1 MFIEE
6 DAPVSGHPLARN
18 WCVSGVVNE
27 KTGVFVVGGN
37 NPRCGEISR
46 EVKKVCF
53 FPPIKRKNKQKLKRG
68 ISPSVFCCQ
77 KKHRVGIPFALKHRS
92 AEGII
97 QQRVCKGI
105 KKKNKKKRNRISDIE
120 K

>member
-53 FPPIKRKNKQKLKRG
+53 PPPIKRKNKQKLKRG
-68 ISPSVFCCQ
+68 HIPLCFLLPKKTSCWHTLCFETQISRGHYST
-77 KKHRVGIPFALKHRS
+77 
-92 AEGII
+92 EGM
-97 QQRVCKGI
+97 
-105 KKKNKKKRNRISDIE
+105 
-120 K
+120 